1 MKINV
6 RRIPEGGEILRG
18 TESAAILDLE
28 DTDVRFEK
36 EIEYELQAQVQ
47 GGALL
52 VTGTLRTPA
61 TARCGRCLKKLKLPL
76 VVQDFVFHHELHG
89 EDFVDLTENI
99 REDILLQ
106 LPQRTL
112 CSPDCKGLCLVCG
125 QDLNVRRCSC
135 EQPRKFS
142 GRWSKLDELKLK

>member
-6 RRIPEGGEILRG
+6 RRIPEGGETLRG
-18 TESAAILDLE
+18 TEPATIIGLD
-28 DTDVRFEK
+28 DPNIRFEK
-36 EIEYELQAQVQ
+36 EIAYDLHVEVQ
-47 GGALL
+47 ETALL
-52 VTGTLRTPA
+52 VTGTLRAPA
-61 TARCGRCLKKLKLPL
+61 TAHCGRCLKALKLP
-76 VVQDFVFHHELHG
+76 VAVDDFVFHHELHG
-89 EDFVDLTENI
+89 EDLVDLTESV

-112 CSPDCKGLCLVCG
+112 CGPTCKGLCPVCG

-142 GRWSKLDELKLK
+142 GEWNKLDELKLK

>member
-6 RRIPEGGEILRG
+6 KRIPEIGETLRG
-18 TESAAILDLE
+18 AESAAILDLE
-28 DTDVRFEK
+28 DPNVRFEK
-36 EIEYELQAQVQ
+36 EIEYELHAQVQ
-47 GGALL
+47 GNALL

-61 TARCGRCLKKLKLPL
+61 TALCGRCLKKHKLPL
-76 VVQDFVFHHELHG
+76 VVQDFVFHHELQG
-89 EDFVDLTENI
+89 EDFVDLTDNF

-112 CSPDCKGLCLVCG
+112 CSPNCKGLCPVCG

-135 EQPRKFS
+135 EQARKFS
-142 GRWSKLDELKLK
+142 GRWSKLDELKLE

>member
-6 RRIPEGGEILRG
+6 RRIPEGGEILCG
-18 TESAAILDLE
+18 TESASILDL
-28 DTDVRFEK
+28 DDPNVRFEK
-36 EIEYELQAQVQ
+36 EIGYELHAQVQ
-47 GGALL
+47 GNALL

-61 TARCGRCLKKLKLPL
+61 AARCARCLKTLRLPL

-106 LPQRTL
+106 LPQRAL
-112 CSPDCKGLCLVCG
+112 CSSDCKGLCPVCG

-135 EQPRKFS
+135 EQSRKFS
-142 GRWSKLDELKLK
+142 GRWNKLDELKLK

>member
-6 RRIPEGGEILRG
+6 GRIPEDGEILRG
-18 TESAAILDLE
+18 AESAAVLDL
-28 DTDVRFEK
+28 DDQNVRFEK
-36 EIEYELQAQVQ
+36 EIEYELHAQVR
-47 GGALL
+47 GNALL

-61 TARCGRCLKKLKLPL
+61 TVLCGRCLKVLKLLL

-112 CSPDCKGLCLVCG
+112 CSLGCKGLCPSCG
-125 QDLNVRRCSC
+125 QNLNMRRCSC

-142 GRWSKLDELKLK
+142 GRWSRLDELKLK

>member
-6 RRIPEGGEILRG
+6 KRIPDGGETLRG
-18 TESAAILDLE
+18 AEPAAILELE
-28 DTDVRFEK
+28 DPNIRFEE
-36 EIEYELQAQVQ
+36 EIEYDLHAQVR
-47 GGALL
+47 GNVLL
-52 VTGTLRTPA
+52 VTGTLRAPIA
-61 TARCGRCLKKLKLPL
+61 ARCGRCLKTLELPL
-76 VVQDFVFHHELHG
+76 AVQDFVFHHELRG

-112 CSPDCKGLCLVCG
+112 CNPDCKGLCAVCG

-135 EQPRKFS
+135 EQARKFS